1 MAANSHLFTIRFNVL
16 FVVFDYHF
24 LIGVINIGLGTL
36 PLGGLLWTES
46 HPGTANFTNVM

>member
-24 LIGVINIGLGTL
+24 LIGLGKL
-36 PLGGLLWTES
+36 PLEGLLWTES